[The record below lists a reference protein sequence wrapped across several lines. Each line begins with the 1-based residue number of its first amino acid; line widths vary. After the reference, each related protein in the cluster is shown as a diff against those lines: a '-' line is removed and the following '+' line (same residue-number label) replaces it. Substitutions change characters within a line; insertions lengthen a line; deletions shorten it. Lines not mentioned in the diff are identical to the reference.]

1 MSYIMLNVEVAI
13 VRDGVP
19 MRHFLT
25 DVHVDTCSR
34 PARRYAIGRAYRPEN
49 DISLYIDRP
58 QTLAWHEL
66 LIFPEDQELRP
77 GFKLTGEESKL
88 ARARLIARA
97 EQKVIEAENELR
109 RLVA

>member
-1 MSYIMLNVEVAI
+1 MSYILFNAEVAI
-13 VRDGVP
+13 VRDGEP
-19 MRHFLT
+19 FGRFRT

-34 PARRYAIGRAYRPEN
+34 PARRYAIGEADRPEN
-49 DISLYIDRP
+49 DISWYIERP

-77 GFKLTGEESKL
+77 GFKLTGEEAKL
-88 ARARLIARA
+88 ARSRLIARA
-97 EQKVIEAENELR
+97 EQKVREAENELR

>member
-1 MSYIMLNVEVAI
+1 MSYIIRNVEVAI
-13 VRDGVP
+13 VRDGEP

-25 DVHVDTCSR
+25 DLHVDTCSR
-34 PARRYAIGRAYRPEN
+34 PARRYSIGRAYRPEN
-49 DISLYIDRP
+49 DISWYIDRP
-58 QTLAWHEL
+58 QVLAWHEL

-77 GFKLTGEESKL
+77 GFKFTGEEAKL

-97 EQKVIEAENELR
+97 EQKVTEAANELR